1 MWSGIS
7 SGKARLKFMYIFMS
21 TDMVKTYSKTVLSKI
36 LLTQLKSD
44 IGLLYEVIDLSDFWK
59 TAVTLAGF
67 QNDGKHIFLR
77 DKLNS
82 LQSGRQKCFHSQ
94 LPYGD

>member
-1 MWSGIS
+1 MRSGIS
-7 SGKARLKFMYIFMS
+7 SEKARLKFMYIFMS
-21 TDMVKTYSKTVLSKI
+21 TDMVKTYLKTVLSKI

-44 IGLLYEVIDLSDFWK
+44 IGLYYEVIDLSDFLK

-82 LQSGRQKCFHSQ
+82 LQSGRQIVFS
-94 LPYGD
+94 LAIIIR

>member
-1 MWSGIS
+1 
-7 SGKARLKFMYIFMS
+7 MYIIMS
-21 TDMVKTYSKTVLSKI
+21 TDMVKTYLKTV
-36 LLTQLKSD
+36 LLTQLKRD
-44 IGLLYEVIDLSDFWK
+44 IGLQYEVIDLSDFLK

-82 LQSGRQKCFHSQ
+82 LQSG
-94 LPYGD
+94 